1 MIMNSV
7 GGRKFFLVS
16 YIFVVLTVLLYFSK
30 IESAS
35 FLSIVQMLIISYPAG
50 NLAQSFL
57 IKKLPEITGDELKDL
72 QQSTVLGG
80 RKFGLIVV
88 IFSTVTGLLIFKKM
102 EIEHFVTL
110 TNWLI
115 GIYIAGNVA
124 EKAIDQGI
132 NVEIKTNK

>member
-1 MIMNSV
+1 MNSV

>member
-1 MIMNSV
+1 MNSV

-80 RKFGLIVV
+80 RKFGLIIV
-88 IFSTVTGLLIFKKM
+88 IFSTVSALLIFKKM

-132 NVEIKTNK
+132 NIEIKANK

>member
-1 MIMNSV
+1 MNSV

-16 YIFVVLTVLLYFSK
+16 YIFVMLTILLYFSK
-30 IESAS
+30 IESSS

-50 NLAQSFL
+50 NIAQSFL
-57 IKKLPEITGDELKDL
+57 IKKLPEITGSELKDL
-72 QQSTVLGG
+72 QQSTTLGG
-80 RKFGLIVV
+80 RKFGLILV
-88 IFSTVTGLLIFKKM
+88 IFSTVTGLLLFKKM

-124 EKAIDQGI
+124 EKAIDQGVNI
-132 NVEIKTNK
+132 EIKANK

>member
-1 MIMNSV
+1 MNSV

-132 NVEIKTNK
+132 NIEIKANK